1 MKIALAGN
9 PNAGKT
15 TLFNALTGS
24 NQYVGNW
31 PGVTVEKKE
40 GLLNGSRKVVLQDL
54 PGIYSLS
61 PYSIEE
67 KVSRAF
73 LVEEKPDGILNIV
86 DGTNL
91 ERNLYL
97 STQLAEL
104 GIPMTIAV
112 NMMDVVRKNG
122 DTIDFESIARSLRC
136 EVVGISAQKGEGTAA
151 CAEKLLA
158 SVATHA
164 DGAEVPHVFSGSVEH
179 AIAHIEESIQKL
191 VPKSAIRWYAI
202 KVFERDRD
210 VIKNLGIGV
219 GDMKHIEEHIRDCEK
234 ELGDDAES
242 IITTQRYEFIQKL
255 MARALRHKRA
265 RTGAVSL
272 SDRIDRIVTHKIFA
286 LPIFIL
292 SLSVMWYLAVAPEG
306 PGTRLTDWANDIAL
320 PKVGAWLA
328 TGLTRLGVSE
338 SVTSLVV
345 DGAWGGVATVL
356 GFVPVIVIVFLFLA
370 FLEDCGYMA
379 RVAFIM
385 DRLFRKFGLS
395 GKSFIPMLVGK
406 GCGVPA
412 VMAARTIENVRDQR
426 MTIILATFIPCGAK
440 TVIIAMFSTVFF
452 REMWYVAPLVDV
464 AAIAIVVLG
473 GIALKKSRAF
483 SGEIAPFMM
492 ELPAYHLPT
501 CRALLVHTWHRV
513 RGYVLKAGFV
523 IFPAC
528 VFLWFIMNFDWSLA
542 RLGENEL
549 SRSILRDLSEG
560 LAVLFAPLG
569 FGTWQGAAATVSA
582 EIAKEQAVATLSV
595 LAPEGDLFALFH
607 SFGAFP
613 RLAALSFMIF
623 NLFIPPCVVAIVATF
638 REMGSAKW
646 GSFALAFQLFIGYTL
661 ALNVYQLGAFL
672 LGGGFGFWTA
682 ATLLVDA
689 FCLWAIFRPQ
699 APKNNNTT
707 RKGNKS

>member
-9 PNAGKT
+9 PNSGKT

-40 GLLNGSRKVVLQDL
+40 GLVSGRAGVVLQDL

-73 LVEEKPDGILNIV
+73 LVDEKPDAILNIV

-112 NMMDVVRKNG
+112 NMMDVVKRNG
-122 DTIDFESIARSLRC
+122 DAIDFESISRSLRC
-136 EVVGISAQKGEGTAA
+136 DVVGISAQKGEGTEA
-151 CAEKLLA
+151 CMDKLLA

-255 MARALRHKRA
+255 MGRAFRHDRARAS
-265 RTGAVSL
+265 GVSL
-272 SDRIDRIVTHKIFA
+272 SDRIDRIVTHRIFA
-286 LPIFIL
+286 LPIFVL
-292 SLSVMWYLAVAPEG
+292 SLCVMWYLAVAPEG
-306 PGTRLTDWANDIAL
+306 PGTRLTDWANDVAL
-320 PKVGAWLA
+320 ARVGAWLA
-328 TGLTRLGVSE
+328 WGLTRLGVSE
-338 SVTSLVV
+338 AVCSLVV

-356 GFVPVIVIVFLFLA
+356 GFVPLIVIVFLFLS

-406 GCGVPA
+406 GCSVPA
-412 VMAARTIENVRDQR
+412 ILSARTIENVRDQR
-426 MTIILATFIPCGAK
+426 MTILLASFVPCGAK

-452 REMWYVAPLVDV
+452 REMWYVAPLMDM
-464 AAIAIVVLG
+464 IGISLIVFG
-473 GIALKKSRAF
+473 GIALKKSKAF
-483 SGEIAPFMM
+483 SGDIAPFMM

-501 CRALLVHTWHRV
+501 VRALFIHTWHRV

-528 VFLWFIMNFDWSLA
+528 VCLWLITHFDWSLTLLA
-542 RLGENEL
+542 ENEL
-549 SRSILRDLSEG
+549 DRSILRDVCG
-560 LAVLFAPLG
+560 WIAGFFRPLG
-569 FGTWQGAAATVSA
+569 FGTWQGAAASVTA

-595 LAPEGDLFALFH
+595 LAPEGDLFALFKTF
-607 SFGAFP
+607 SPYP

-623 NLFIPPCVVAIVATF
+623 NLFIPPCIVAVVMTF
-638 REMGSAKW
+638 REMGEAKW
-646 GSFALAFQLFIGYTL
+646 GWFALAFQLFVGYTL
-661 ALNVYQLGAFL
+661 ALNVYQLGLFL

-689 FCLWAIFRPQ
+689 FCLWAIFRPH
-699 APKNNNTT
+699 ADGH
-707 RKGNKS
+707 KGGAA

>member
-9 PNAGKT
+9 PNSGKT

-40 GLLNGSRKVVLQDL
+40 GLLNGSQKVVLQDL

-67 KVSRAF
+67 KVARSF
-73 LVEEKPDGILNIV
+73 LVDEKPDGILNIV

-104 GIPMTIAV
+104 GIPMVIAV
-112 NMMDVVRKNG
+112 NMMDVVKKNG
-122 DTIDFESIARSLRC
+122 DTIDFETIARALRC
-136 EVVGISAQKGEGTAA
+136 DVVGISAQKGEGTAA
-151 CAEKLLA
+151 CADRLLA
-158 SVATHA
+158 SVASHT

-202 KVFERDRD
+202 KVFERDRE

-242 IITTQRYEFIQKL
+242 IITAQRYEFIQKL
-255 MARALRHKRA
+255 MGRALHHKRA
-265 RTGAVSL
+265 KATRVSI
-272 SDRIDRIVTHKIFA
+272 SDRIDRIVTHKILA
-286 LPIFIL
+286 LPIFLL
-292 SLSVMWYLAVAPEG
+292 SLAVMWFLAVAPNG
-306 PGTRLTDWANDIAL
+306 PGTLLTDWANDSFL
-320 PKVGAWLA
+320 PMVGEWMAR
-328 TGLTRLGVSE
+328 GLDAAGANDMVK
-338 SVTSLVV
+338 SLVI
-345 DGAWGGVATVL
+345 DGAWGGVSTVL

-395 GKSFIPMLVGK
+395 GKSFVPMLVGK

-412 VMAARTIENVRDQR
+412 VMAARTVENVRDQR

-440 TVIIAMFSTVFF
+440 TVIIAMFSVVFF
-452 REMWYVAPLVDV
+452 RDMWYVAPLMDV
-464 AAIAIVVLG
+464 IAILIVVLG
-473 GIALKKSRAF
+473 GIALKKSKAF
-483 SGEIAPFMM
+483 AGEIAPFMM

-501 CRALLVHTWHRV
+501 FRAIIIHTWQRV
-513 RGYVLKAGFV
+513 KGYVFKAGLV

-528 VFLWFIMNFDWSLA
+528 VFLWLIMNFDWSLT
-542 RLGENEL
+542 RLGEDEI
-549 SRSILRDLSEG
+549 SRSILRDMSEWI
-560 LAVLFAPLG
+560 AWLFAPLG
-569 FGTWQGAAATVSA
+569 FGTWEAAAASVSA

-595 LAPEGDLFALFH
+595 LAPEGDILKLFQTFSAH
-607 SFGAFP
+607 SH
-613 RLAALSFMIF
+613 LAALSFMVF
-623 NLFIPPCVVAIVATF
+623 NLFIPPCIVAVVTTF
-638 REMGSAKW
+638 REMGQAKW
-646 GSFALAFQLFIGYTL
+646 GWFAVGFQLFIGYVL
-661 ALNVYQLGAFL
+661 ALNVYQLGL
-672 LGGGFGFWTA
+672 LVLKGSFGFWTVV
-682 ATLLVDA
+682 TLLVDA
-689 FCLWAIFRPQ
+689 FCLWAIVKPS
-699 APKNNNTT
+699 K
-707 RKGNKS
+707 KEK